1 MMVPVNS
8 SRKTIAAGEAVLC
21 VLDGEMIALQDRVS
35 LRISLY
41 KNLPIAS
48 ESSSV
53 EVGGRGEGMAEADP
67 FQQDIIFLGV

>member
-35 LRISLY
+35 LRISL
-41 KNLPIAS
+41 
-48 ESSSV
+48 
-53 EVGGRGEGMAEADP
+53 
-67 FQQDIIFLGV
+67 